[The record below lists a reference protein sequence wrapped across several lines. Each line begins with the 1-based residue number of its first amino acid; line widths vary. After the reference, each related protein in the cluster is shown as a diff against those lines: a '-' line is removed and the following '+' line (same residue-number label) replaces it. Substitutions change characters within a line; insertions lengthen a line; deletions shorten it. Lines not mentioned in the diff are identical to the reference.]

1 MPGVDPFGVTE
12 GAGED
17 AAGGVLV
24 PAAPSASMISICLQI
39 YISSLFIS
47 CPFLLCSVPRELDR
61 NSAKWTDS
69 VLSQLR
75 SCECFAPMSESKS
88 HR

>member
-17 AAGGVLV
+17 AADGVPV
-24 PAAPSASMISICLQI
+24 PAAPSASMTLICYQMYSTSRPPL
-39 YISSLFIS
+39 SVLF
-47 CPFLLCSVPRELDR
+47 PVPREPDR
-61 NSAKWTDS
+61 KWRHS

-75 SCECFAPMSESKS
+75 SCKY
-88 HR
+88 